1 MAALIRDCR
10 CDLTARTPLQHHHR
24 QPGFL
29 FEFGVGE
36 VVVFA
41 ENRGVDLPE
50 NAASRMLG
58 ELLEGFES

>member
-1 MAALIRDCR
+1 M
-10 CDLTARTPLQHHHR
+10 
-24 QPGFL
+24 
-29 FEFGVGE
+29 
-36 VVVFA
+36 VVFA